1 MSAVE
6 ITLNEWLFNAVV
18 AREILTLNRDYFR
31 LDGGLER
38 RLYELARKHCGRQ
51 AKWAVSVDLLHKK
64 SGSQATL
71 KKFRELLKRAV
82 GNDALPDYHIRY
94 DQETDRALFYTKD
107 GAALAR
113 HLAAIGTS
121 GTESGGNS
129 GL

>member
-51 AKWAVSVDLLHKK
+51 AKWAVSVYLLHKK

-71 KKFRELLKRAV
+71 KKFRELLKRAA

-94 DQETDRALFYTKD
+94 DQETDRALFYAKD
-107 GAALAR
+107 GAALAL
-113 HLAAIGTS
+113 HLVAIGTS
-121 GTESGGNS
+121 GTKSGGNS